1 MLMLHITTR
10 PFNIIIIIITI
21 KQLHSLKCFVLQ
33 QGRHTNEMPRKPN
46 TRERTFAR
54 NHVDA
59 F

>member
-1 MLMLHITTR
+1 MLHITTR
-10 PFNIIIIIITI
+10 PFNIIIIIIITI

-33 QGRHTNEMPRKPN
+33 QGRHTNEIPRKPN
-46 TRERTFAR
+46 TWEPTFVR